1 MMRSGQDTNIL
12 HSRQLLIKQQRD
24 AVCMYP
30 WFTALFLHHGYVGG

>member
-12 HSRQLLIKQQRD
+12 HSRQLLKKQQQD
-24 AVCMYP
+24 VMWMYP